1 MKQIT
6 ESENNMK
13 KKQKIIITICLII
26 ILILGCGCALY
37 LSDYYK
43 ADDTAVTAMAYQGD
57 DVQVQQEENLIT
69 FSPNNPAAGLIF
81 YPGGKV
87 QCEAYAPLMLE
98 CAKKGIFCVLVRMP
112 GNLAVFKPGA
122 ADGIQEKYPQ
132 INSWYIGGHSLG
144 GAMAAEYVSKHTE
157 KYKGLILLAAY
168 STSDL
173 SKTQLR
179 VFSIYGSEDN
189 VLNRKSYEK
198 NKNKLPEKFTE
209 IILKGGCHGY
219 FGCYGMQKGDG
230 TPTITNQE
238 QVQQTAT
245 DIFEF
250 LRN

>member
-1 MKQIT
+1 
-6 ESENNMK
+6 MK
-13 KKQKIIITICLII
+13 KKQKIIIAVCLIV
-26 ILILGCGCALY
+26 ILILGGGCGLY

-43 ADDTAVTAMAYQGD
+43 ADDTATAAMSYQGD
-57 DVQVQQEENLIT
+57 DVQVQQEGNLIT

-132 INSWYIGGHSLG
+132 VKNWYIGGHSLG
-144 GAMAAEYVSKHTE
+144 GAMAAQYVSKHAEEYT
-157 KYKGLILLAAY
+157 GLILLAAY

-173 SKTQLR
+173 SETKLR
-179 VFSIYGSEDN
+179 VLSIYGSEDG
-189 VLNRKSYEK
+189 VLNRESYEK
-198 NKNKLPEKFTE
+198 NKDKLPEGFTE

-238 QVQQTAT
+238 QVQQTAEYIT
-245 DIFEF
+245 RDLLSFQP
-250 LRN
+250 